1 MEREIEKFKFDL
13 DNIIIDFKND
23 LVKNN
28 EPIATRKSSEI
39 ILSKIVEK
47 NNFLIGGSADLSG
60 SNNTKTKA
68 HNIIKPNNFKGNYI
82 HYGVRE
88 HAMCAIMNGL
98 TLHSCLKSYGGTF
111 LIFSDYCKPAIRLAA
126 FMRIGV
132 IFVLSHDS
140 IGLGE
145 DGPTHQPIDQLS
157 GLRSIPNL
165 NIFRPADVI

>member
-1 MEREIEKFKFDL
+1 MSKIIEKNK
-13 DNIIIDFKND
+13 
-23 LVKNN
+23 
-28 EPIATRKSSEI
+28 
-39 ILSKIVEK
+39 
-47 NNFLIGGSADLSG
+47 FLIGGSADLSG
-60 SNNTKTKA
+60 SNNTKTKT

-145 DGPTHQPIDQLS
+145 DGPTHQPIEQLS
-157 GLRSIPNL
+157 G
-165 NIFRPADVI
+165 